1 MASRKEGRKREGS
14 FPRGSD
20 SMDKGEKRKTKNERK
35 ERKEKGR
42 KEKKNGGELCLR
54 REGKIYFLGVLTV
67 PLSSAGYIQA
77 ANPHLGS

>member
-1 MASRKEGRKREGS
+1 MASREEGRKKEGS

-42 KEKKNGGELCLR
+42 KERKEKKKKRGRAVREKRGKEIFSRRSNGPSFKCRLCT
-54 REGKIYFLGVLTV
+54 GG
-67 PLSSAGYIQA
+67 
-77 ANPHLGS
+77 